1 MGLLNKI
8 KGILFEEV
16 EEDEVVNT
24 PKAEEKKPIAEKI
37 EPQKKVEEVE
47 TPKVNVVK
55 PKAEVEQLNERELF
69 KSDNTS
75 PFFDFDEEEFSN
87 MSRVQKPKPSTNVL
101 EYERK
106 KKMEKRYDMG
116 SFTKVERTEVVDVT
130 EEQIENIKSEISSY
144 KNIEEVTFKSKDE
157 WKLEMSEYDDSFKTV
172 LNYLDE
178 NPLMDSFVL
187 KVNDVK
193 KLSETSEYIKA
204 INGVDTVKYG
214 EGMVEQVISVFDIV
228 QKIVVVVVIA
238 LIVVTSFLISN
249 TIKLTI
255 FSRRNEI
262 EIMRLVGA
270 SNITIKLPFLFEGFI
285 IGLIG
290 SIIPVCITIYGYVIL
305 YSRLHGKLFSNMIML
320 IKPYPFVFGVSLI
333 VIAIGALVGMYG
345 SIKAVRKYLKV

>member
-1 MGLLNKI
+1 MIMRKEVIRQMRAFRIFFRSIRDALKSVVRNFSLSFASI
-8 KGILFEEV
+8 MCTTITLILV
-16 EEDEVVNT
+16 AVAVVAAANVNNATRLIEDELTIVT
-24 PKAEEKKPIAEKI
+24 YLKK
-37 EPQKKVEEVE
+37 
-47 TPKVNVVK
+47 
-55 PKAEVEQLNERELF
+55 
-69 KSDNTS
+69 
-75 PFFDFDEEEFSN
+75 
-87 MSRVQKPKPSTNVL
+87 
-101 EYERK
+101 
-106 KKMEKRYDMG
+106 
-116 SFTKVERTEVVDVT
+116 DVT

-238 LIVVTSFLISN
+238 LVVVTSFLISN

>member
-1 MGLLNKI
+1 MRKEVIRQMRAFRIFFRSIRDALKSVVRNFSLSFASI
-8 KGILFEEV
+8 MCTTITLILV
-16 EEDEVVNT
+16 AVAVVAAANVNNATKLIEDELTIVT
-24 PKAEEKKPIAEKI
+24 Y
-37 EPQKKVEEVE
+37 
-47 TPKVNVVK
+47 
-55 PKAEVEQLNERELF
+55 L
-69 KSDNTS
+69 
-75 PFFDFDEEEFSN
+75 
-87 MSRVQKPKPSTNVL
+87 
-101 EYERK
+101 
-106 KKMEKRYDMG
+106 KR
-116 SFTKVERTEVVDVT
+116 DVT
-130 EEQIENIKSEISSY
+130 EEQIDNIKSEISSY
-144 KNIEEVTFKSKDE
+144 KNVEEVTFKSKDE

-172 LNYLDE
+172 LDYLDE

-320 IKPYPFVFGVSLI
+320 IKPYPFVFWVSLI

>member
-1 MGLLNKI
+1 MIMRKEVIRQMRAFRIFFRSIRDALKSVVRNFSLSFASI
-8 KGILFEEV
+8 MCTTITLILV
-16 EEDEVVNT
+16 AVAVVAAANVNNATRLIEDELTIVT
-24 PKAEEKKPIAEKI
+24 YLKK
-37 EPQKKVEEVE
+37 
-47 TPKVNVVK
+47 
-55 PKAEVEQLNERELF
+55 
-69 KSDNTS
+69 
-75 PFFDFDEEEFSN
+75 
-87 MSRVQKPKPSTNVL
+87 
-101 EYERK
+101 
-106 KKMEKRYDMG
+106 
-116 SFTKVERTEVVDVT
+116 DVT

-214 EGMVEQVISVFDIV
+214 EGMVEQVISVFDIL

-320 IKPYPFVFGVSLI
+320 IKPYPFVFWVSLI
-333 VIAIGALVGMYG
+333 VVAIGALVGMYG

>member
-1 MGLLNKI
+1 MRKEVIRQMRAFRIFFRSIRDALKSVVRNFSLSFASI
-8 KGILFEEV
+8 MCTTITLILV
-16 EEDEVVNT
+16 VVAVVAAANVNNATKLIEDELTIVT
-24 PKAEEKKPIAEKI
+24 YLKK
-37 EPQKKVEEVE
+37 
-47 TPKVNVVK
+47 
-55 PKAEVEQLNERELF
+55 
-69 KSDNTS
+69 
-75 PFFDFDEEEFSN
+75 
-87 MSRVQKPKPSTNVL
+87 
-101 EYERK
+101 
-106 KKMEKRYDMG
+106 
-116 SFTKVERTEVVDVT
+116 DVT
-130 EEQIENIKSEISSY
+130 EEQIDNIKSEISSY
-144 KNIEEVTFKSKDE
+144 KNVEEVTFKSKDE

-172 LNYLDE
+172 LDYLDE

-238 LIVVTSFLISN
+238 LVVVTSFLISN

-305 YSRLHGKLFSNMIML
+305 YSRMHGKLFSNMIML
-320 IKPYPFVFGVSLI
+320 IKPYPFVFWVSLI

>member
-1 MGLLNKI
+1 MIMRKEVIRQMRAFRIFFRSIRDALKSVVRNFSLSFASI
-8 KGILFEEV
+8 MCTTITLILV
-16 EEDEVVNT
+16 AVAVVAASNVNNATKLIEDELTIVT
-24 PKAEEKKPIAEKI
+24 YLKK
-37 EPQKKVEEVE
+37 
-47 TPKVNVVK
+47 
-55 PKAEVEQLNERELF
+55 
-69 KSDNTS
+69 
-75 PFFDFDEEEFSN
+75 
-87 MSRVQKPKPSTNVL
+87 
-101 EYERK
+101 
-106 KKMEKRYDMG
+106 
-116 SFTKVERTEVVDVT
+116 DVT

-238 LIVVTSFLISN
+238 LVVVTSFLISN

-320 IKPYPFVFGVSLI
+320 IKPYPFVFWVSLI
-333 VIAIGALVGMYG
+333 VVAIGALVGMYG

>member
-1 MGLLNKI
+1 MIMRKEVIRQMRAFRIFFRSIRDALKSVVRNFSLSFASI
-8 KGILFEEV
+8 MCTTITLILV
-16 EEDEVVNT
+16 AVAVVAAANVNNATKLIEDELTIVT
-24 PKAEEKKPIAEKI
+24 YLKK
-37 EPQKKVEEVE
+37 
-47 TPKVNVVK
+47 
-55 PKAEVEQLNERELF
+55 
-69 KSDNTS
+69 
-75 PFFDFDEEEFSN
+75 
-87 MSRVQKPKPSTNVL
+87 
-101 EYERK
+101 
-106 KKMEKRYDMG
+106 
-116 SFTKVERTEVVDVT
+116 DVT
-130 EEQIENIKSEISSY
+130 EEQIDNIKSEISSY
-144 KNIEEVTFKSKDE
+144 KNVEEVTFKSKDE
-157 WKLEMSEYDDSFKTV
+157 WKLEMSEYDDSFKIV
-172 LNYLDE
+172 LDYLDE

-238 LIVVTSFLISN
+238 LVVVTSFLISN

-305 YSRLHGKLFSNMIML
+305 YSRMHGKLFSNMIML
-320 IKPYPFVFGVSLI
+320 IKPYPFVFWVSLI

>member
-1 MGLLNKI
+1 MRAFRIFFRSIRDALKSVVRNFSLSFASI
-8 KGILFEEV
+8 MCTTITLILV
-16 EEDEVVNT
+16 AVAVVAAANVNNATRLIEDELTIVT
-24 PKAEEKKPIAEKI
+24 YLKK
-37 EPQKKVEEVE
+37 
-47 TPKVNVVK
+47 
-55 PKAEVEQLNERELF
+55 
-69 KSDNTS
+69 
-75 PFFDFDEEEFSN
+75 
-87 MSRVQKPKPSTNVL
+87 
-101 EYERK
+101 
-106 KKMEKRYDMG
+106 
-116 SFTKVERTEVVDVT
+116 DVT

-238 LIVVTSFLISN
+238 LVVVTSFLISN

>member
-1 MGLLNKI
+1 MRKEVIRQMRAFRIFFRSIRDALKSVVRNFSLSFASI
-8 KGILFEEV
+8 MCTTITLILV
-16 EEDEVVNT
+16 AVAVVAAANVNNATKLIEDELTIVT
-24 PKAEEKKPIAEKI
+24 Y
-37 EPQKKVEEVE
+37 
-47 TPKVNVVK
+47 
-55 PKAEVEQLNERELF
+55 L
-69 KSDNTS
+69 
-75 PFFDFDEEEFSN
+75 
-87 MSRVQKPKPSTNVL
+87 
-101 EYERK
+101 
-106 KKMEKRYDMG
+106 KR
-116 SFTKVERTEVVDVT
+116 DVT
-130 EEQIENIKSEISSY
+130 EEQIDNIKSEISSY
-144 KNIEEVTFKSKDE
+144 KNVEEVTFKSKDE

-172 LNYLDE
+172 LDYLDE

-305 YSRLHGKLFSNMIML
+305 YSRMHGKLLSNMIML
-320 IKPYPFVFGVSLI
+320 IKPYPFVFWVSLI

>member
-1 MGLLNKI
+1 MIMRKEVIRQMRAFRIFFRSIRDALKSVVRNFSLSFASI
-8 KGILFEEV
+8 MCTTITLILV
-16 EEDEVVNT
+16 AVAVVAAANVNNATKLIEDELTIVT
-24 PKAEEKKPIAEKI
+24 YLKK
-37 EPQKKVEEVE
+37 
-47 TPKVNVVK
+47 
-55 PKAEVEQLNERELF
+55 
-69 KSDNTS
+69 
-75 PFFDFDEEEFSN
+75 
-87 MSRVQKPKPSTNVL
+87 
-101 EYERK
+101 
-106 KKMEKRYDMG
+106 
-116 SFTKVERTEVVDVT
+116 DVT

-238 LIVVTSFLISN
+238 LVVVTSFLISN

-320 IKPYPFVFGVSLI
+320 IKPYPFVFWVSLI
-333 VIAIGALVGMYG
+333 VVAIGALVGMYG

>member
-1 MGLLNKI
+1 MAIMRKEVIRQMRAFRIFFRSIRDALKSVVRNFSLSFASI
-8 KGILFEEV
+8 MCTTITLILV
-16 EEDEVVNT
+16 AVAVVAAANVNNATKLIEDELTIVT
-24 PKAEEKKPIAEKI
+24 Y
-37 EPQKKVEEVE
+37 
-47 TPKVNVVK
+47 
-55 PKAEVEQLNERELF
+55 L
-69 KSDNTS
+69 
-75 PFFDFDEEEFSN
+75 
-87 MSRVQKPKPSTNVL
+87 
-101 EYERK
+101 
-106 KKMEKRYDMG
+106 KR
-116 SFTKVERTEVVDVT
+116 DVT
-130 EEQIENIKSEISSY
+130 EEQIDNIKSEISSY
-144 KNIEEVTFKSKDE
+144 KNVEEVTFKSKDE

-172 LNYLDE
+172 LDYLDE

-238 LIVVTSFLISN
+238 LVVVTSFLISN

-305 YSRLHGKLFSNMIML
+305 YSRMHGKLFSNMIML
-320 IKPYPFVFGVSLI
+320 IKPYPFVFWVSLI

>member
-1 MGLLNKI
+1 MRKEVIRQMRAFRIFFRSIRDALKSVVRNFSLSFASI
-8 KGILFEEV
+8 MCTTITLILV
-16 EEDEVVNT
+16 AVAVVAAANVNNATKLIEDELTIVT
-24 PKAEEKKPIAEKI
+24 YLKK
-37 EPQKKVEEVE
+37 
-47 TPKVNVVK
+47 
-55 PKAEVEQLNERELF
+55 
-69 KSDNTS
+69 
-75 PFFDFDEEEFSN
+75 
-87 MSRVQKPKPSTNVL
+87 
-101 EYERK
+101 
-106 KKMEKRYDMG
+106 
-116 SFTKVERTEVVDVT
+116 DVT
-130 EEQIENIKSEISSY
+130 EEQIDNIKSEISSY
-144 KNIEEVTFKSKDE
+144 KNVDEVTFKSKDE

-172 LNYLDE
+172 LDYLDE

-238 LIVVTSFLISN
+238 LVVVTSFLISN

-305 YSRLHGKLFSNMIML
+305 YSRMHGKLLSNMIML
-320 IKPYPFVFGVSLI
+320 IKPYPFVFWVSLI

>member
-1 MGLLNKI
+1 MAIMRKEVIRQMRAFRIFFRSIRDALKSVVRNFSLSFASI
-8 KGILFEEV
+8 MCTTITLILV
-16 EEDEVVNT
+16 AVAVVAAANVNNATKLIEDELTIVT
-24 PKAEEKKPIAEKI
+24 YLKK
-37 EPQKKVEEVE
+37 
-47 TPKVNVVK
+47 
-55 PKAEVEQLNERELF
+55 
-69 KSDNTS
+69 
-75 PFFDFDEEEFSN
+75 
-87 MSRVQKPKPSTNVL
+87 
-101 EYERK
+101 
-106 KKMEKRYDMG
+106 
-116 SFTKVERTEVVDVT
+116 DVT
-130 EEQIENIKSEISSY
+130 EEQIDNIKSEISSY
-144 KNIEEVTFKSKDE
+144 KNVEEVTFKSKDE

-172 LNYLDE
+172 LDYLDE

-238 LIVVTSFLISN
+238 LVVVTSFLISN

-305 YSRLHGKLFSNMIML
+305 YSRMHGKLLSNMIML
-320 IKPYPFVFGVSLI
+320 IKPYPFVFWVSLI

>member
-1 MGLLNKI
+1 MRKEVIRQMRAFRIFFRSIRDALKSVVRNFSLSFASI
-8 KGILFEEV
+8 MCTTITLILV
-16 EEDEVVNT
+16 AVAVVAAANVNNATKLIEDELTIVT
-24 PKAEEKKPIAEKI
+24 YLKK
-37 EPQKKVEEVE
+37 
-47 TPKVNVVK
+47 
-55 PKAEVEQLNERELF
+55 
-69 KSDNTS
+69 
-75 PFFDFDEEEFSN
+75 
-87 MSRVQKPKPSTNVL
+87 
-101 EYERK
+101 
-106 KKMEKRYDMG
+106 
-116 SFTKVERTEVVDVT
+116 DVT
-130 EEQIENIKSEISSY
+130 EEQIDNIKSEISSY
-144 KNIEEVTFKSKDE
+144 KNVEEVTFKSKDE
-157 WKLEMSEYDDSFKTV
+157 WKLEMSEYDDSFKIV
-172 LNYLDE
+172 LDYLDE

-238 LIVVTSFLISN
+238 LVVVTSFLISN

-305 YSRLHGKLFSNMIML
+305 YSRMHGKLLSNMIML
-320 IKPYPFVFGVSLI
+320 IKPYPFVFWVSLI

>member
-1 MGLLNKI
+1 MIMRKEVIRQMRAFRIFFRSIRDALKSVVRNFSLSFASI
-8 KGILFEEV
+8 MCTTITLILV
-16 EEDEVVNT
+16 AVAVVAAANVNNATRLIEDELTIVT
-24 PKAEEKKPIAEKI
+24 YLKK
-37 EPQKKVEEVE
+37 
-47 TPKVNVVK
+47 
-55 PKAEVEQLNERELF
+55 
-69 KSDNTS
+69 
-75 PFFDFDEEEFSN
+75 
-87 MSRVQKPKPSTNVL
+87 
-101 EYERK
+101 
-106 KKMEKRYDMG
+106 
-116 SFTKVERTEVVDVT
+116 DVT
-130 EEQIENIKSEISSY
+130 EEQIENIKSEILSY

-238 LIVVTSFLISN
+238 LVVVTSFLISN

>member
-1 MGLLNKI
+1 MIMRKEVIRQMRAFRIFFRSIRDALKSVVRNFSLSFASI
-8 KGILFEEV
+8 MCTTITLILV
-16 EEDEVVNT
+16 AVAVVAAANVNNATKLIEDELTIVT
-24 PKAEEKKPIAEKI
+24 YLKK
-37 EPQKKVEEVE
+37 
-47 TPKVNVVK
+47 
-55 PKAEVEQLNERELF
+55 
-69 KSDNTS
+69 
-75 PFFDFDEEEFSN
+75 
-87 MSRVQKPKPSTNVL
+87 
-101 EYERK
+101 
-106 KKMEKRYDMG
+106 
-116 SFTKVERTEVVDVT
+116 DVT

-214 EGMVEQVISVFDIV
+214 EGMVEQVISIFDIV

>member
-1 MGLLNKI
+1 MRKEVIRQMRAFRIFFRSIRDALKSVVRNFSLSFASI
-8 KGILFEEV
+8 MCTTITLILV
-16 EEDEVVNT
+16 AVAVVAAANVNNATKLIEDELTIVT
-24 PKAEEKKPIAEKI
+24 YLKK
-37 EPQKKVEEVE
+37 
-47 TPKVNVVK
+47 
-55 PKAEVEQLNERELF
+55 
-69 KSDNTS
+69 
-75 PFFDFDEEEFSN
+75 
-87 MSRVQKPKPSTNVL
+87 
-101 EYERK
+101 
-106 KKMEKRYDMG
+106 
-116 SFTKVERTEVVDVT
+116 DVT
-130 EEQIENIKSEISSY
+130 EEQIDNIKSEISSN
-144 KNIEEVTFKSKDE
+144 KNVEEVTFKSKDE

-172 LNYLDE
+172 LDYLDE

-238 LIVVTSFLISN
+238 LVVVTSFLISN

-305 YSRLHGKLFSNMIML
+305 YSRMHGKLLSNMIML
-320 IKPYPFVFGVSLI
+320 IKPYPFVFWVSLI

>member
-1 MGLLNKI
+1 MRKEVIRQMRAFRIFFRSIRDALKSVVRNFSLSFASI
-8 KGILFEEV
+8 MCTTITLILV
-16 EEDEVVNT
+16 AVAVVAAANVNNATKLIEDELTIVT
-24 PKAEEKKPIAEKI
+24 YLKK
-37 EPQKKVEEVE
+37 
-47 TPKVNVVK
+47 
-55 PKAEVEQLNERELF
+55 
-69 KSDNTS
+69 
-75 PFFDFDEEEFSN
+75 
-87 MSRVQKPKPSTNVL
+87 
-101 EYERK
+101 
-106 KKMEKRYDMG
+106 
-116 SFTKVERTEVVDVT
+116 DVT
-130 EEQIENIKSEISSY
+130 EEQIDNIKSEISSY
-144 KNIEEVTFKSKDE
+144 KNVEEVIFKSKDE

-172 LNYLDE
+172 LDYLDE

-238 LIVVTSFLISN
+238 LVVVTSFLISN

-305 YSRLHGKLFSNMIML
+305 YSRMHGKLFSNMIML
-320 IKPYPFVFGVSLI
+320 IKPYPFVFWVSLI

>member
-1 MGLLNKI
+1 MIMRKEVIRQMRAFRIFFRSIRDALKSVVRNFSLSFASI
-8 KGILFEEV
+8 MCTTITLILV
-16 EEDEVVNT
+16 AVAVVAAANVNNATRLIEDELTIVT
-24 PKAEEKKPIAEKI
+24 YLKK
-37 EPQKKVEEVE
+37 
-47 TPKVNVVK
+47 
-55 PKAEVEQLNERELF
+55 
-69 KSDNTS
+69 
-75 PFFDFDEEEFSN
+75 
-87 MSRVQKPKPSTNVL
+87 
-101 EYERK
+101 
-106 KKMEKRYDMG
+106 
-116 SFTKVERTEVVDVT
+116 DVT
-130 EEQIENIKSEISSY
+130 EEQIDNIKSEISSY
-144 KNIEEVTFKSKDE
+144 KNVEEVTFKSKDE

-305 YSRLHGKLFSNMIML
+305 YSRLHGKLFLNMIML
-320 IKPYPFVFGVSLI
+320 IKPYPFVFWVSLI

>member
-1 MGLLNKI
+1 MIMRKEVIRQMRAFRIFFRSIRDALKSVVRNFSLSFASI
-8 KGILFEEV
+8 MCTTITLILV
-16 EEDEVVNT
+16 AVAVVAAANVNNATRLIEDELTIVT
-24 PKAEEKKPIAEKI
+24 YLKK
-37 EPQKKVEEVE
+37 
-47 TPKVNVVK
+47 
-55 PKAEVEQLNERELF
+55 
-69 KSDNTS
+69 
-75 PFFDFDEEEFSN
+75 
-87 MSRVQKPKPSTNVL
+87 
-101 EYERK
+101 
-106 KKMEKRYDMG
+106 
-116 SFTKVERTEVVDVT
+116 DVT

-157 WKLEMSEYDDSFKTV
+157 WKLEMSECDDSFKTV

-320 IKPYPFVFGVSLI
+320 IKPYPFVFWVSLI

>member
-1 MGLLNKI
+1 MIMRKEVIRQMRAFRIFFRSIRDALKSVVRNFSLSFASI
-8 KGILFEEV
+8 MCTTITLILV
-16 EEDEVVNT
+16 AVAVVAAANVNNATRLIEDELTIVT
-24 PKAEEKKPIAEKI
+24 YLKK
-37 EPQKKVEEVE
+37 
-47 TPKVNVVK
+47 
-55 PKAEVEQLNERELF
+55 
-69 KSDNTS
+69 
-75 PFFDFDEEEFSN
+75 
-87 MSRVQKPKPSTNVL
+87 
-101 EYERK
+101 
-106 KKMEKRYDMG
+106 
-116 SFTKVERTEVVDVT
+116 DVT

-333 VIAIGALVGMYG
+333 VVAIGALVGMYG

>member
-1 MGLLNKI
+1 MRKEVIRQMRAFRIFFRSIRDALKSVVRNFSLSFASI
-8 KGILFEEV
+8 MCTTITLILV
-16 EEDEVVNT
+16 AVAVVAAANVNNATKLIEDELTIVT
-24 PKAEEKKPIAEKI
+24 Y
-37 EPQKKVEEVE
+37 
-47 TPKVNVVK
+47 
-55 PKAEVEQLNERELF
+55 L
-69 KSDNTS
+69 
-75 PFFDFDEEEFSN
+75 
-87 MSRVQKPKPSTNVL
+87 
-101 EYERK
+101 
-106 KKMEKRYDMG
+106 KR
-116 SFTKVERTEVVDVT
+116 DVT
-130 EEQIENIKSEISSY
+130 EEQIDNIKSEISSY
-144 KNIEEVTFKSKDE
+144 KNVEEVTFKSKDE

-172 LNYLDE
+172 LDYLDE
-178 NPLMDSFVL
+178 NPLVDSFVL

-238 LIVVTSFLISN
+238 LVVVTSFLISN

-305 YSRLHGKLFSNMIML
+305 YSRMHGKLLSNMIML
-320 IKPYPFVFGVSLI
+320 IKPYPFVFWVSLI

>member
-1 MGLLNKI
+1 MRKEVIRQMRAFRIFFRSIRDALKSVVRNFSLSFASI
-8 KGILFEEV
+8 MCTTITLILV
-16 EEDEVVNT
+16 AVAVVAAANVNNATKLIEDELTIVT
-24 PKAEEKKPIAEKI
+24 YLKK
-37 EPQKKVEEVE
+37 
-47 TPKVNVVK
+47 
-55 PKAEVEQLNERELF
+55 
-69 KSDNTS
+69 
-75 PFFDFDEEEFSN
+75 
-87 MSRVQKPKPSTNVL
+87 
-101 EYERK
+101 
-106 KKMEKRYDMG
+106 
-116 SFTKVERTEVVDVT
+116 DVT
-130 EEQIENIKSEISSY
+130 GEQIDNIKSEISSY
-144 KNIEEVTFKSKDE
+144 KNVEEVTFKSKDE

-172 LNYLDE
+172 LDYLDE

-238 LIVVTSFLISN
+238 LVVVTSFLISN

-305 YSRLHGKLFSNMIML
+305 YSRMHGKLLSNMIML
-320 IKPYPFVFGVSLI
+320 IKPYPFVFWVSLI

>member
-1 MGLLNKI
+1 MIMRKEVIRQMRAFRIFFRSIRDALKSVVRNFSLSFASI
-8 KGILFEEV
+8 MCTTITLILV
-16 EEDEVVNT
+16 AVAVVAAANVNNATRLIEDELTIVT
-24 PKAEEKKPIAEKI
+24 YLKK
-37 EPQKKVEEVE
+37 
-47 TPKVNVVK
+47 
-55 PKAEVEQLNERELF
+55 
-69 KSDNTS
+69 
-75 PFFDFDEEEFSN
+75 
-87 MSRVQKPKPSTNVL
+87 
-101 EYERK
+101 
-106 KKMEKRYDMG
+106 
-116 SFTKVERTEVVDVT
+116 DVT

-305 YSRLHGKLFSNMIML
+305 YSRMHGKLFSNMIML
-320 IKPYPFVFGVSLI
+320 IKPYPFVFWVSLI
-333 VIAIGALVGMYG
+333 VVAIGALVGMYG

>member
-1 MGLLNKI
+1 MRKEVIRQMRAFRIFFRSIRDALKSVVRNFSLSFASI
-8 KGILFEEV
+8 MCTTITLILV
-16 EEDEVVNT
+16 AVAVVAAANVNNATKLIEDELTIVT
-24 PKAEEKKPIAEKI
+24 YLKK
-37 EPQKKVEEVE
+37 
-47 TPKVNVVK
+47 
-55 PKAEVEQLNERELF
+55 
-69 KSDNTS
+69 
-75 PFFDFDEEEFSN
+75 
-87 MSRVQKPKPSTNVL
+87 
-101 EYERK
+101 
-106 KKMEKRYDMG
+106 
-116 SFTKVERTEVVDVT
+116 DVT
-130 EEQIENIKSEISSY
+130 EEQIDNIKSEISSY
-144 KNIEEVTFKSKDE
+144 KNVEEVTFKSKDE

-172 LNYLDE
+172 LDYLDE

-214 EGMVEQVISVFDIV
+214 EGMVEQIISVFDIV

-238 LIVVTSFLISN
+238 LVVVTSFLISN

-305 YSRLHGKLFSNMIML
+305 YSRMHGKLFSNMIML
-320 IKPYPFVFGVSLI
+320 IKPYPFVFWVSLI

>member
-1 MGLLNKI
+1 MDCLLAIMRKEVIRQMRAFRIFFRSIRDALKSVVRNFSLSFASI
-8 KGILFEEV
+8 MCTTITLILV
-16 EEDEVVNT
+16 AVAVVAAANVNNATKLIEDELTIVT
-24 PKAEEKKPIAEKI
+24 YLKK
-37 EPQKKVEEVE
+37 
-47 TPKVNVVK
+47 
-55 PKAEVEQLNERELF
+55 
-69 KSDNTS
+69 
-75 PFFDFDEEEFSN
+75 
-87 MSRVQKPKPSTNVL
+87 
-101 EYERK
+101 
-106 KKMEKRYDMG
+106 
-116 SFTKVERTEVVDVT
+116 DVT
-130 EEQIENIKSEISSY
+130 EEQIDNIKSEISSY
-144 KNIEEVTFKSKDE
+144 KNVEEVTFKSKDE

-172 LNYLDE
+172 LDYLDE

-238 LIVVTSFLISN
+238 LVVVTSFLISN

-305 YSRLHGKLFSNMIML
+305 YSRMHGKLLSNMIML
-320 IKPYPFVFGVSLI
+320 IKPYPFVFWVSLI